1 MWQALILP
9 YHTESYYYDYYYIL
23 VWIGVARG
31 GTEMLFSKE
40 DVGGKETSEVV
51 ETFAGDTSTT
61 LEYFSPRD
69 TCY

>member
-51 ETFAGDTSTT
+51 
-61 LEYFSPRD
+61 
-69 TCY
+69 